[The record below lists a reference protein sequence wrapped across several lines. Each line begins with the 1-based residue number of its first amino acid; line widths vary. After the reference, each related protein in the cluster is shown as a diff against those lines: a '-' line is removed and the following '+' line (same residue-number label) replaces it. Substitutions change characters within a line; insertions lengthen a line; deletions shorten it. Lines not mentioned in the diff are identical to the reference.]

1 MSEKFDDEFYS
12 KLLDYLS
19 EKQYLF
25 LHWNKNYDILGQ
37 CDSGKYCWWVEDTDL
52 GGSGFDTVQEVVE
65 DIFSKIRY
73 LAADY

>member
-1 MSEKFDDEFYS
+1 MNKFDDEFYS

-25 LHWNKNYDILGQ
+25 LHWNKEYDLLGE
-37 CDSGKYCWWVEDTDL
+37 DTGTYFWWNEDTDL
-52 GGSGFDTVQEVVE
+52 GGSGFNTLQEVVE
-65 DIFSKIRY
+65 DIFSQIRY